1 MKQKRSFVLLFLL
14 SSVLVTTGCA
24 PSMQINQVRFG
35 IKAAES
41 NLWDEAL
48 FRWKKAL
55 AENPNNAAAYNNL
68 GVAYE
73 RKGLLKEA
81 EEAYLHA
88 LELDPNNK
96 QIIYNH
102 QKLMGLREDE
112 NEKKSN

>member
-1 MKQKRSFVLLFLL
+1 MKQKISLVLLFLL

-24 PSMQINQVRFG
+24 PSIQTNQVRFG

-55 AENPNNAAAYNNL
+55 AENPNDAAAYNNL

-73 RKGLLKEA
+73 RKGLWEEA
-81 EEAYLHA
+81 EEAYLNA
-88 LELDPNNK
+88 LKLDPNNK
-96 QIIYNH
+96 QIKYNH
-102 QKLMGLREDE
+102 QKLIGLHEDE